1 VVWQQIFDQFKK
13 AHPEIDL
20 KVAFVDE
27 EAYKV
32 QLPGWL
38 STVSPDVVTWH
49 NGERMA
55 YYAKRGLFEDLTN
68 DWNKNDWNS
77 MYASTKEASSYNG
90 KQYAAPTV
98 YYSWGM
104 FYRKD
109 LFRKVGIATEPK
121 TWPEFLDACKK
132 LKAAGIAPVAVAGR
146 DAWTLAG
153 WFDYLDLRING
164 NAFHQKLMAGDVPYT
179 DPRVKKVYTT
189 WKELIDD
196 KVFIDNSLS
205 YDLDSVQPFL
215 FQGKQLSVD
224 VDNVREP
231 TAPKID
237 LNLSFAP
244 LVGGDVV
251 SVKIKELAPGRAVR
265 TIGVTGC
272 ENGCRLTAL
281 SVALLRTDRL
291 RLSVFR
297 ISQLDPPRD
306 IVPAADLVRRNRWRV
321 AGVAEAGPVAGA
333 LQVVAA
339 PTPFESGDITV
350 ATVDASLPVPV
361 AATVDLVDNGS
372 ITSVDGDVVDAK
384 VAQRPP
390 ACREGG
396 EHFPERQHAHEL
408 AVVHDHERADVVVGH
423 HLHGVDDGAVRR
435 DREERVALDAQDLA
449 DEHGTSV
456 AENPCNGGYSW
467 LRVGRNADTY
477 LYRMP
482 GSHKP
487 MPGKMYRSASATT
500 WMPMNGIMPAK
511 IWLSVTCGG
520 ETPFR

>member
-1 VVWQQIFDQFKK
+1 MKNTIRKALAGAAFAAALAGTAQAGTLAVNVAFKGAGQRVVWQQIFDQFKK

-38 STVSPDVVTWH
+38 TTVSPDVVTWH

-68 DWNKNDWNS
+68 DWNKNNWNS

-109 LFRKVGIATEPK
+109 LFQKAGIAGEPK

-164 NAFHQKLMAGDVPYT
+164 NAFHQKLMAGEVPYT

-205 YDLDSVQPFL
+205 YDLDAVQPFL
-215 FQGKQLSVD
+215 FQGKAAMMLMGTFIAAGFPQNIKPEMGYFQFPIIDDKV
-224 VDNVREP
+224 P
-231 TAPKID
+231 TAED
-237 LNLSFAP
+237 
-244 LVGGDVV
+244 
-251 SVKIKELAPGRAVR
+251 
-265 TIGVTGC
+265 
-272 ENGCRLTAL
+272 
-281 SVALLRTDRL
+281 
-291 RLSVFR
+291 
-297 ISQLDPPRD
+297 
-306 IVPAADLVRRNRWRV
+306 
-321 AGVAEAGPVAGA
+321 GPVESMHIPAKAKNKADAHTFLAYMETPEIGA
-333 LQVVAA
+333 QLAK
-339 PTPFESGDITV
+339 GLG
-350 ATVDASLPVPV
+350 SLSANSKSPEPEDPISKIGFQILSN
-361 AATVDLVDNGS
+361 TKGG
-372 ITSVDGDVVDAK
+372 I
-384 VAQRPP
+384 AQ
-390 ACREGG
+390 
-396 EHFPERQHAHEL
+396 FY
-408 AVVHDHERADVVVGH
+408 D
-423 HLHGVDDGAVRR
+423 R
-435 DREERVALDAQDLA
+435 DMTKEMA
-449 DEHGTSV
+449 DEGMKGMQQFISDPTKLDSIL
-456 AENPCNGGYSW
+456 AQLE
-467 LRVGRNADTY
+467 
-477 LYRMP
+477 
-482 GSHKP
+482 
-487 MPGKMYRSASATT
+487 ATRKR
-500 WMPMNGIMPAK
+500 IYK
-511 IWLSVTCGG
+511 K
-520 ETPFR
+520 

>member
-1 VVWQQIFDQFKK
+1 MKSTIRRTLAGAALAAALAGTAQAGTLAVNVAFKGAGQRVVWQQIFDQFKK

-55 YYAKRGLFEDLTN
+55 YYAKRGLLEDLTN

-109 LFRKVGIATEPK
+109 LFRKVGIAAEPK

-215 FQGKQLSVD
+215 FQGKAAMMLMGTFIAAGFPQNIKPEMGYFQFPIIDDKV
-224 VDNVREP
+224 P
-231 TAPKID
+231 TAED
-237 LNLSFAP
+237 
-244 LVGGDVV
+244 
-251 SVKIKELAPGRAVR
+251 
-265 TIGVTGC
+265 
-272 ENGCRLTAL
+272 
-281 SVALLRTDRL
+281 
-291 RLSVFR
+291 
-297 ISQLDPPRD
+297 
-306 IVPAADLVRRNRWRV
+306 
-321 AGVAEAGPVAGA
+321 GPVESMHIPSKAKNKADAHTFLAYMETPEIGA
-333 LQVVAA
+333 QLAK
-339 PTPFESGDITV
+339 GLG
-350 ATVDASLPVPV
+350 SLSANSKSPEPEDPISKIGFQILSN
-361 AATVDLVDNGS
+361 TKGG
-372 ITSVDGDVVDAK
+372 I
-384 VAQRPP
+384 AQ
-390 ACREGG
+390 
-396 EHFPERQHAHEL
+396 FY
-408 AVVHDHERADVVVGH
+408 D
-423 HLHGVDDGAVRR
+423 R
-435 DREERVALDAQDLA
+435 DMTKEMA
-449 DEHGTSV
+449 DEGMKGMQQFISDPSKLDSIL
-456 AENPCNGGYSW
+456 AQLE
-467 LRVGRNADTY
+467 
-477 LYRMP
+477 
-482 GSHKP
+482 
-487 MPGKMYRSASATT
+487 ATRKR
-500 WMPMNGIMPAK
+500 IYK
-511 IWLSVTCGG
+511 K
-520 ETPFR
+520 

>member
-1 VVWQQIFDQFKK
+1 MKSTIRRTLAGAAVAAALAGTAQAGTLAVNVAFKGAGQRVVWQQIFDQFKK

-215 FQGKQLSVD
+215 FQGKAAMMLMGTFIAAGFPQNIKPEMGYFQFPIIDDKV
-224 VDNVREP
+224 P
-231 TAPKID
+231 TAED
-237 LNLSFAP
+237 
-244 LVGGDVV
+244 
-251 SVKIKELAPGRAVR
+251 
-265 TIGVTGC
+265 
-272 ENGCRLTAL
+272 
-281 SVALLRTDRL
+281 
-291 RLSVFR
+291 
-297 ISQLDPPRD
+297 
-306 IVPAADLVRRNRWRV
+306 
-321 AGVAEAGPVAGA
+321 GPVESMHIPSRAKNKADAHTFLAYMETPEVGA
-333 LQVVAA
+333 QLAK
-339 PTPFESGDITV
+339 GLG
-350 ATVDASLPVPV
+350 SLSANSKSPEPEDPISKIGFQILSN
-361 AATVDLVDNGS
+361 TKGG
-372 ITSVDGDVVDAK
+372 I
-384 VAQRPP
+384 AQ
-390 ACREGG
+390 
-396 EHFPERQHAHEL
+396 FY
-408 AVVHDHERADVVVGH
+408 D
-423 HLHGVDDGAVRR
+423 R
-435 DREERVALDAQDLA
+435 DMTKEMA
-449 DEHGTSV
+449 DEGMKGMQQFISDPSKLDSIL
-456 AENPCNGGYSW
+456 AQLE
-467 LRVGRNADTY
+467 
-477 LYRMP
+477 
-482 GSHKP
+482 
-487 MPGKMYRSASATT
+487 ATRKR
-500 WMPMNGIMPAK
+500 IYK
-511 IWLSVTCGG
+511 K
-520 ETPFR
+520 